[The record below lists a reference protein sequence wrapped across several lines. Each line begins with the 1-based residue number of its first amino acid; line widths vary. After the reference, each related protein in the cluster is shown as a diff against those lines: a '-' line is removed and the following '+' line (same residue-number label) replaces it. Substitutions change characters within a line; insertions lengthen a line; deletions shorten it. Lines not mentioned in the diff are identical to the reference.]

1 MRYYLCIDGAQIGGR
16 GQHPSSSL
24 ESLPFPIFFPLSLS
38 LYCAFVVPLLCHL
51 FDVCQ
56 VTKIKSSPTRRG
68 KQPLTQTE
76 EEILCE
82 CVKELKANK
91 TRQLGLRKRERE
103 RENGNGPENCHKE
116 SHFLRETR
124 RLRRAGQGEKGGQ
137 RCVPSFCISNAGCL
151 TSRGAV
157 LGWSARVCV
166 CGREQDR
173 LIYCSGSGSSECIIG
188 GFLAP
193 WQDTCFPLVLHDP
206 LSLIGIDDFFESSDL
221 EGMFPFSLVEELDIH
236 PLPSQL
242 RSQV

>member
-1 MRYYLCIDGAQIGGR
+1 MRM
-16 GQHPSSSL
+16 
-24 ESLPFPIFFPLSLS
+24 
-38 LYCAFVVPLLCHL
+38 
-51 FDVCQ
+51 CQ
-56 VTKIKSSPTRRG
+56 RIKSQQDATTR
-68 KQPLTQTE
+68 TA
-76 EEILCE
+76 
-82 CVKELKANK
+82 KE
-91 TRQLGLRKRERE
+91 RERE
-103 RENGNGPENCHKE
+103 RERKWPGKLSQGIPLLE
-116 SHFLRETR
+116 RDPPAQTR
-124 RLRRAGQGEKGGQ
+124 RTRREGRPKMCAFFLYFQCWVSHLARGGSGVE
-137 RCVPSFCISNAGCL
+137 C
-151 TSRGAV
+151 
-157 LGWSARVCV
+157 VCV